1 MKTKLFLLTGLL
13 CGGMILASCQKDN
26 ELAPAVQDETVAAD
40 NAANLEKSELLLPD
54 RDYLADPIDNY
65 PDPFYAY
72 TNIEFRV
79 FRPGNV
85 TLAVYAENGL
95 VISQIFK
102 GNLQKGVYRIS
113 INTIKW
119 PKGLYYAELIINGR
133 VCKEKMTKI
142 DNKDPMPMDNQTEN

>member
-13 CGGMILASCQKDN
+13 CGGMIFVSCQKDN
-26 ELAPAVQDETVAAD
+26 ETIPAVQDETLAAES
-40 NAANLEKSELLLPD
+40 ASNLEKSELLLPE

-79 FRPGNV
+79 FRPGKV

-95 VISQIFK
+95 VISRIFE

-113 INTIKW
+113 LNTVKW
-119 PKGLYYAELIINGR
+119 PKGLYYAELTINGR
-133 VCKEKMTKI
+133 VSKEKMTKI
-142 DNKDPMPMDNQTEN
+142 DKLDPLPIDGQIGN